1 MVCGR
6 LFDSAFLAVFV
17 GGSGVSK
24 KQQKG
29 KKEKEKSSFRER
41 WLLFILQHNTYKALM
56 KCMKCVFNETKR
68 HPTPNSA
75 TELSLPDAFF
85 AHN

>member
-1 MVCGR
+1 M
-6 LFDSAFLAVFV
+6 
-17 GGSGVSK
+17 SK

-68 HPTPNSA
+68 HSTPNSA
-75 TELSLPDAFF
+75 TKDPELSLPDAFF
-85 AHN
+85 AHNYQLADAPALMREGL